1 MEWDPQFW
9 WYMTRASGIVAFAL
23 VALATG
29 LGLGV
34 TSRLGDGILNR
45 RWVFELHKS
54 ASLLALAFIGLHM
67 AVLIPDPWI
76 EFKPWDLLLPGLSP
90 YRPLPVALGVLAMY
104 GAVVAA
110 SSFYVRKLLG
120 RRTWRA
126 LHFATFGTFALALVH
141 GAYAGA
147 DSGEPWMTLTYFV
160 TGLAVFFLAVF
171 RILAAPLPHRG
182 LGEPSS
188 ARSGGLPAA

>member
-9 WYMTRASGIVAFAL
+9 WYVTRASGIVAFAL
-23 VALATG
+23 VALTTG
-29 LGLGV
+29 LGLAA

-45 RWVFELHKS
+45 RWVFDLHKA
-54 ASLLALAFIGLHM
+54 ASLLALAFVALHM

-104 GAVVAA
+104 GAIVAA
-110 SSFYVRKLLG
+110 GSFYVRKLLG
-120 RRTWRA
+120 RGTWRA
-126 LHFATFGTFALALVH
+126 LHFATFGTFVLALVH
-141 GAYAGA
+141 GLYAGT

-160 TGLAVFFLAVF
+160 VGLAIFFLAVF
-171 RILAAPLPHRG
+171 RILAAPLPRPG
-182 LGEPSS
+182 LSQP
-188 ARSGGLPAA
+188 PAARPGGQPAA